1 MTLFYDAAEGTA
13 VGTVGIPEIILILV
27 LALVL
32 FGPQK
37 LPELARN
44 LGKAMAEFRKAS
56 AGLRG
61 SFEEHLR
68 ELESE
73 VREAERTATVE
84 ADASVESPAP
94 GATTPSSSP
103 AALPEAPQP
112 EEKPADGNPNA
123 V

>member
-1 MTLFYDAAEGTA
+1 M
-13 VGTVGIPEIILILV
+13 GTVGIPEIILILV

-68 ELESE
+68 ELENE
-73 VREAERTATVE
+73 VREAEPAATVQ
-84 ADASVESPAP
+84 ADASAESPAP
-94 GATTPSSSP
+94 TPTSPSSSP
-103 AALPEAPQP
+103 AALAEASQP
-112 EEKPADGNPNA
+112 EEKPPDGNPNT